1 MIDSREISIDEVVSQ
16 ATGGRLVHLA
26 AQTRDCD
33 FKIIRFLIEV
43 KHAEMDPE
51 DLLGMTPLMYAA

>member
-1 MIDSREISIDEVVSQ
+1 MDSREISIEEVVSQ
-16 ATGGRLVHLA
+16 ATGSRLVHLA

-33 FKIIRFLIEV
+33 FKIIRFLIEQ
-43 KHAEMDPE
+43 KGADSDTE